1 LSGIRVSM
9 LSAGGQ
15 RLLGNKGAVGES
27 TEREYSAGG
36 EQ

>member
-9 LSAGGQ
+9 LFAGGQ
-15 RLLGNKGAVGES
+15 RSLGNKGAVEES
-27 TEREYSAGG
+27 TEREDSAGG